1 MKTTRPRVTPPII
14 NYGKLRVDFPSRSRP
29 MKENLKFFIFLA
41 LLLAIFIALYQVQA
55 RLLTQRNAREV
66 TPDFRALPT
75 P

>member
-1 MKTTRPRVTPPII
+1 
-14 NYGKLRVDFPSRSRP
+14 

-41 LLLAIFIALYQVQA
+41 LLLVIFIALYQVQA

-66 TPDFRALPT
+66 TPDFRALPA